1 MNSRPTDSR
10 SGGRRSQ
17 PQWPASSAEETL
29 ATLAH
34 EWRGG
39 LHALVLNTEIM
50 RIALQS
56 SSEFPHAELLNRLA
70 HQTRA
75 LRSMQQLMDQL
86 LEARQPQP
94 ARETSHDVLD
104 LRELV
109 IDVLSCEED
118 SLHSAHCSCSLVAP
132 APVQGHWDPLQLRV
146 AISNLVS
153 NAIKYG
159 AGQPVEISV
168 GVREEHAYVRVTDHG
183 SGVKPEDRDRIFER
197 FERGVSNPSV
207 SGYGL
212 GLWLVRNIARAHGG
226 DVALSSV
233 PGHGAAFTL
242 SLPGLR

>member
-1 MNSRPTDSR
+1 VSSLTTER
-10 SGGRRSQ
+10 SGDPSPQ
-17 PQWPASSAEETL
+17 LQWPASSAEEIL
-29 ATLAH
+29 VTLAH
-34 EWRGG
+34 EWRGR
-39 LHALVLNTEIM
+39 LHALVLNTELM
-50 RIALQS
+50 RMALHS
-56 SSEFPHAELLNRLA
+56 GSELPRVELLDRLA

-94 ARETSHDVLD
+94 VRETSKDVLD
-104 LRELV
+104 LRALV

-118 SLHSAHCSCSLVAP
+118 ALRSAQCSCSLVAP
-132 APVQGHWDPLQLRV
+132 APVPGQWDASQLRV

-159 AGQPVEISV
+159 AGQPVEVSV
-168 GVREEHAYVRVTDHG
+168 GLREEHAYVCVADHG

-197 FERGVSNPSV
+197 FERAASNLSV

-226 DVALSSV
+226 DVALRSV

-242 SLPGLR
+242 SLPCLR